1 MRIVVFID
9 LCVYVFCFWQEF
21 VLQYARDKQM
31 TMVHVLLED
40 YNSPY
45 KAIVYSSQILK
56 GNTKINSHGLP
67 NKTKF
72 PSTRSADQH
81 ETKCV

>member
-40 YNSPY
+40 YN
-45 KAIVYSSQILK
+45 
-56 GNTKINSHGLP
+56 
-67 NKTKF
+67 
-72 PSTRSADQH
+72 
-81 ETKCV
+81 